1 MDPGTVVAERFEI
14 ERHVTSGGMGAVYRA
29 RDLHTGLAVAL
40 KVMLP
45 PESTRELPALIDE
58 RERFEREAR
67 ALSELRHPGIV
78 RYVDHGLTSGGEPYL
93 AMEWLEGEDLGRR
106 LSRAPLRALESVQ
119 LACTLASTL
128 APAHARGVIHRDLKP
143 SNLFLPG
150 GDLARVRVLDFGV
163 ARMEGDTRAATRSGT
178 LLGTP
183 GYMAPEQ
190 ARGDRDVDTRVDVFA
205 LGCVLFE
212 CLVGRPAFKG
222 EHVMAVLAKI
232 LLEESPRLR
241 DHRPDLPE
249 ALDVLLASMMAKDRE
264 ARPRDGAAVA
274 RALEE
279 LLAAGV
285 VLAEAQPPMERAT
298 RSSLTTG
305 EQHVV
310 SVVVAAEAYG
320 METGVAATLT
330 PDGATAKAER
340 LREAVAPF
348 GARLEVLA
356 DGSWVACLGD
366 RAGPRGTA
374 SDRASQAARCALT
387 MRQHMPTAPMVLA
400 TGRAVFA
407 GRLPVGDVIDRAA
420 RVLRPWLV
428 RSAPTSVPRAGPL
441 PILLDDVTAGLLDVR
456 FDIGSDT
463 SSEEGGLELRSEREV
478 VDKTRTLLGKATPC
492 IGRERELAA
501 LEATYDEC
509 ITEPVAR
516 VVLVTAPAGV
526 GKSRLRHELLQK
538 LAAHDEPPQVW
549 LGRGDPLRAGSPFA
563 MLAPALR
570 RSAGI
575 LDGEP
580 LELRR
585 RKLRARVGRHVAL
598 EDWERVTIFLGEMI
612 GVSFEGEG
620 EAESD
625 AQLRAAR
632 HDAML
637 MGDQKLRAF
646 VDFLAGE
653 CAEGPLVLVLED
665 LHWGDGPSVKFL
677 DAALRTLA
685 DAPLM
690 VLALA
695 RPEAS
700 VRFPD
705 LWAGRGVQPLALV
718 ELTPKRSARLVRAV
732 LGEDVDEAQVAR
744 IVERA
749 QGNAFYLEELIRAV
763 AEGRGDDLPETV
775 LAMVQ
780 GRLER
785 LDPDARRV
793 LRAASVFGEVFWR
806 RGVLALLG
814 DDDEATKAESPHS
827 GRAQGALDRWFDELV
842 RNEVIRRRGPGKFPG
857 EEELSFRHA
866 LVREAAYAMLTPEDR
881 ALGHRLAGEWLDSA
895 GESEAVVLAEH
906 FAVGGDRARAR
917 ASYRRA
923 AEQALRA
930 NDLDAAI
937 ARAEKAIAFGADGE
951 ELGAL
956 RCMQAEA
963 ERWRGKLGEAR
974 KHASAA
980 LDHLPKASDAWYAA
994 AAELAL
1000 SAGRLGEHDELVA
1013 LMRQLEPFGLHEG
1026 CSPSCLVAWAR
1037 VSGQLLLAGKRAEAA
1052 GGFARIDHVA
1062 HAFASEPALSARVSL
1077 TRAMRALVEGDAG
1090 AYRDHTSDAA
1100 DAFERAGDRR
1110 SACMQRVSVG
1120 YASLGLG
1127 DHDDAE
1133 IKLRDALAS
1142 AQRMGLANVVAY
1154 SKNNLGLTL
1163 ARKGM
1168 IDDARR
1174 IETEAIASFVAQG
1187 DGRLEHS
1194 SRVYLA
1200 QILRLAGDL
1209 TSAEREARAAIEFFR
1224 VATPLRAFALAVLA
1238 EVLLEAGK
1246 FEDARDAATEA
1257 RGLLQELGHLEEGE
1271 ALVRLVHAEALQ
1283 ASGDEAAGRA
1293 AIEEAKRELLGRA
1306 EKIRDESRRRSF
1318 LERVP
1323 ENARTLRLAASLA
1336 PT

>member
-45 PESTRELPALIDE
+45 AESTRDPPALAGDE

-67 ALSELRHPGIV
+67 ALAELRHPGIV
-78 RYVDHGLTSGGEPYL
+78 RYVDHGLTSAGEPYL

-106 LSRAPLRALESVQ
+106 LARAPLRALESVR

-150 GDLARVRVLDFGV
+150 GDLARVRILDFGV

-190 ARGDRDVDTRVDVFA
+190 ARGDRDVDARVDVFA

-241 DHRPDLPE
+241 DHRPDLPD
-249 ALDVLLASMMAKDRE
+249 ALDALLASMLAKDRD
-264 ARPRDGAAVA
+264 ARPLDAAAVA
-274 RALEE
+274 QALEA
-279 LLAAGV
+279 LLAADV
-285 VLAEAQPPMERAT
+285 VPADALPPVERPT
-298 RSSLTTG
+298 RASLTTG
-305 EQHVV
+305 EQNVV

-320 METGVAATLT
+320 LDTAVAATLT
-330 PDGATAKAER
+330 PDGATAKGER

-356 DGSWVACLGD
+356 DGSWVACMGD
-366 RAGPRGTA
+366 RGAAARGTA
-374 SDRASQAARCALT
+374 SDRAAQAARCALV

-420 RVLRPWLV
+420 RVLRPHLV
-428 RSAPTSVPRAGPL
+428 RSAPSQRSAGPQ

-456 FDIGSDT
+456 FDIGGASPADP
-463 SSEEGGLELRSEREV
+463 GAGLELRAEREV
-478 VDKTRTLLGKATPC
+478 VDRTRTLLGKATPC
-492 IGRERELAA
+492 IGRERELASLA
-501 LEATYDEC
+501 ATYDEC

-526 GKSRLRHELLQK
+526 GKSRLRHEFAQS

-563 MLAPALR
+563 LLAPAIR

-598 EDWERVTIFLGEMI
+598 EDWDRVTVFLGEMI

-620 EAESD
+620 EGADEV
-625 AQLRAAR
+625 QLRAAR
-632 HDAML
+632 QDAML

-653 CAEGPLVLVLED
+653 CAEGPLLFILED

-700 VRFPD
+700 TRFPD

-718 ELTPKRSARLVRAV
+718 ELTAKRSGRLVRAV
-732 LGEDVDEAQVAR
+732 LGEDVDEGQVAR

-793 LRAASVFGEVFWR
+793 LRAASVFGDVFWR

-814 DDDEATKAESPHS
+814 DDDDATRAESPAS
-827 GRAQGALDRWFDELV
+827 VGRRGAIDRWFDDLV
-842 RNEVIRRRGPGKFPG
+842 RNEVIKRRGAGKFPG

-881 ALGHRLAGEWLDSA
+881 ALGHRLAGEWLDDA

-906 FAVGGDRARAR
+906 FALGGDRGRAR
-917 ASYRRA
+917 ACYRKA

-930 NDLDAAI
+930 NDLDAAV
-937 ARAEKAIAFGADGE
+937 ARAEKAMSLGADGE
-951 ELGAL
+951 QLGAL
-956 RCMQAEA
+956 RCILAEA

-974 KHASAA
+974 RHAAAA
-980 LDHLPKASDAWYAA
+980 LEHLPTASDAWYGA

-1000 SAGRLGEHDELVA
+1000 SAGRLGAHEELLG
-1013 LMRQLEPFGLHEG
+1013 LMAKLEPHGLDEG
-1026 CSPSCLVAWAR
+1026 CSPSCLIAWAR
-1037 VSGQLLLAGKRAEAA
+1037 TSGQLLLAGKREAA
-1052 GGFARIDHVA
+1052 ARGFAHVDRVA
-1062 HAFASEPALSARVSL
+1062 HAFSSEPALAARVSL
-1077 TRAMRALVEGDAG
+1077 TRAMRSLIEGDAG

-1100 DAFERAGDRR
+1100 DGFQRAGDLR

-1133 IKLRDALAS
+1133 SKLRDALAS

-1163 ARKGM
+1163 AHKGQ

-1174 IETEAIASFVAQG
+1174 METEAIASFAAQG

-1209 TSAEREARAAIEFFR
+1209 VSAEREARAAIEFFR

-1238 EVLLEAGK
+1238 EVLLAANRAT
-1246 FEDARDAATEA
+1246 DALDAATEA

-1271 ALVRLVHAEALQ
+1271 ALVRLVHAEALS
-1283 ASGDEAAGRA
+1283 ATGDRDRAKA
-1293 AIEEAKRELLGRA
+1293 AIEEARRELLGRA
-1306 EKIRDESRRRSF
+1306 EKIKDESRRRSF

-1323 ENARTLRLAASLA
+1323 ENARTMKLAGGS
-1336 PT
+1336 